1 MPYRI
6 TSIRRP
12 AHAPIAR
19 FPMERLGAAE
29 TNLLACVRKSS
40 LLENLICLRKSAVD
54 QEGTPPSALALA
66 LASQ

>member
-1 MPYRI
+1 
-6 TSIRRP
+6 
-12 AHAPIAR
+12 
-19 FPMERLGAAE
+19 MERLGAAE

-66 LASQ
+66 LALALASQ